1 MNCREQVCLSDLCQ
15 TYLSAR
21 KFRLINI
28 MGLKASNF
36 RMNMIIT
43 KSRLVSIRKKEKKS
57 VNSKNSKKG
66 ENMRN
71 I

>member
-1 MNCREQVCLSDLCQ
+1 MNCSEQVCLSDLCQ

-36 RMNMIIT
+36 RMNTVICQLCIHEFVT
-43 KSRLVSIRKKEKKS
+43 IELDL
-57 VNSKNSKKG
+57 KG
-66 ENMRN
+66 H
-71 I
+71 

>member
-1 MNCREQVCLSDLCQ
+1 MNCSEQVCLSDLCQ

-36 RMNMIIT
+36 RMNTVICQLCIHEFCNNWT
-43 KSRLVSIRKKEKKS
+43 RLKGTLDVIELELKEP
-57 VNSKNSKKG
+57 
-66 ENMRN
+66 
-71 I
+71 